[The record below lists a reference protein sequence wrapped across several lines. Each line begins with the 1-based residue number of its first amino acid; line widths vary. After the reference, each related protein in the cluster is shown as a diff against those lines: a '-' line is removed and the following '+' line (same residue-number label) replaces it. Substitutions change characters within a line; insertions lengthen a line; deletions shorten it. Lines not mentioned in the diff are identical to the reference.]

1 MSVAGANRPGRTT
14 RLPPAGRDL
23 VETLVVANR
32 ILFDQDVVDAF
43 GHISVRHD
51 KEPTKFLMSRHLA
64 PGLVTAKDIVTF
76 DLDANPV
83 SNPAKRY
90 YSERFIHSEIY
101 KRRPDVVAVVHCHAL
116 PLIPFGA
123 TRTPLRPIYHMSG
136 YLGAGTP
143 VFDIREAAGMTDML
157 IRTST
162 LGAALAET
170 LADKPLVLMR
180 GHGATMVGGSIPHVV
195 YRAIYAKLNAA
206 LQLDALKL
214 GTPIYLAPEEAEKAA
229 AANDRSL
236 ERAWN
241 LWAEA
246 VRVKMR
252 PGQR

>member
-1 MSVAGANRPGRTT
+1 MTKSA
-14 RLPPAGRDL
+14 RLLPAARDL
-23 VETLVVANR
+23 VNTLVIANR
-32 ILFDQDVVDAF
+32 ILFDHDVVDAF

-51 KEPTKFLMSRHLA
+51 KDPAKFLMSRHLA

-76 DLDANPV
+76 DRDANAV
-83 SNPAKRY
+83 ADPAQRY

-101 KRRPDVVAVVHCHAL
+101 KRRPDVVAVVHCHAP

-123 TRTPLRPIYHMSG
+123 TRTPLQPIYHMSA
-136 YLGAGTP
+136 YIGAGTP

-157 IRTST
+157 IRTPA

-180 GHGATMVGGSIPHVV
+180 GHGATMVGAGIPQVV

-206 LQLDALKL
+206 LQMDALKL
-214 GTPIYLAPEEAEKAA
+214 GTPIYLAPEEAAKAA

-241 LWAEA
+241 LWARA
-246 VRVKMR
+246 ARAKR
-252 PGQR
+252 KGARA